1 MARSPGSTKPDMQT
15 KPPVKPLFGY
25 TRHPGSLWGLHAA
38 LSLVAGLLLFMASPL
53 PVAAQSAPAR
63 EYQVKAVFLFNFL
76 QFVEWP
82 ATVFPDERSPIRIGV
97 LGDDPFGPALEEAI
111 RDETINQRRLVVTRS
126 HRVEDLRDCHL
137 VFISKSENRR
147 INTILPLLNNHP
159 VLTVSEVDGFARQGG
174 VIAFYQD
181 GKKVRFEI
189 NVGMAQRLGLKM
201 SSELL
206 RLGKI
211 VGQESLTGDFS
222 R

>member
-1 MARSPGSTKPDMQT
+1 MLCLVCGLLWFTASPP
-15 KPPVKPLFGY
+15 
-25 TRHPGSLWGLHAA
+25 
-38 LSLVAGLLLFMASPL
+38 LVAAP
-53 PVAAQSAPAR
+53 SAPAR

-82 ATVFPDERSPIRIGV
+82 ATVFPDQNSPIRIGV
-97 LGDDPFGPALEEAI
+97 LGDDPFGSALEEAV
-111 RDETINQRRLVVTRS
+111 RDEAINHRRLIVNRS
-126 HRVEDLRDCHL
+126 HRVEDLRDCQL

-147 INTILPLLNNHP
+147 IDAILPLLNSHP
-159 VLTVSEVDGFARQGG
+159 VLTVSEVEGFARHGG

-189 NVGMAQRLGLKM
+189 NIGTAQRLGLKM

-222 R
+222 K